1 MAHLTRTVRTARS
14 TLGALVLG
22 AVALVGCTA
31 PDPDASNAGPSATAG
46 ADARA
51 QALWA
56 HRTAYVGDNSKVI
69 ALVGDA
75 GFGPAGSYTLSLW
88 TTRKPYAVT
97 IALTDP
103 AKPFETTDFSAPAT
117 LLLGTVTNLD
127 AVHVTAA
134 GQTYSMTAAEASTA
148 LGHDVK
154 TLGTDRAALDEYVRS
169 LRD

>member
-1 MAHLTRTVRTARS
+1 MVRTVVGS
-14 TLGALVLG
+14 LVVA
-22 AVALVGCTA
+22 AVMLTGCTA
-31 PDPDASNAGPSATAG
+31 TSDGTAAGSSATVG

-75 GFGPAGSYTLSLW
+75 GFGPAGTFTLSLW
-88 TTRKPYAVT
+88 TTSKPYAVT
-97 IALTDP
+97 IALSDP
-103 AKPFETTDFSAPAT
+103 AKPVASTDFTAPAT

-134 GQTYSMTAAEASTA
+134 GQTFSLTSAQASTA

-154 TLGTDRAALDEYVRS
+154 TLGTDRAALDGYLRS
-169 LRD
+169 LTD

>member
-1 MAHLTRTVRTARS
+1 MVHVARTVRS

-22 AVALVGCTA
+22 AVALAGCTT
-31 PDPDASNAGPSATAG
+31 PDPDAPSGGPAATAG

-75 GFGPAGSYTLSLW
+75 GFGPAGTYTLSLW
-88 TTRKPYAVT
+88 TTIQPYAVT

-103 AKPFETTDFSAPAT
+103 AKPFETTDYSDAAT

-127 AVHVTAA
+127 AVHVTSGAR
-134 GQTYSMTAAEASTA
+134 TYTLTTREATAR

-154 TLGTDRAALDEYVRS
+154 SLGTDRATLVGYLRS
-169 LRD
+169 LQD

>member
-1 MAHLTRTVRTARS
+1 MVHVTRAVRS

-22 AVALVGCTA
+22 AAALAGCTT
-31 PDPDASNAGPSATAG
+31 PDPDAPSASPVATVG
-46 ADARA
+46 ADAQA

-134 GQTYSMTAAEASTA
+134 GQTYSMTAGEASTA

>member
-1 MAHLTRTVRTARS
+1 MVHMASTVRR
-14 TLGALVLG
+14 TLGALLLG
-22 AVALVGCTA
+22 AVALTGCTTS
-31 PDPDASNAGPSATAG
+31 PPEGGGTDPSATIG
-46 ADARA
+46 VDARA

-75 GFGPAGSYTLSLW
+75 GFGPAGSFTLSLW
-88 TTRKPYAVT
+88 TTSKPYAVT
-97 IALTDP
+97 VALTDP
-103 AKPFETTDFSAPAT
+103 AKPFGTTDFRAPAT

-134 GQTYSMTAAEASTA
+134 GQTYSLTAQEASEA

-154 TLGTDRAALDEYVRS
+154 TLGTDRAALDRYLRS
-169 LRD
+169 LED

>member
-1 MAHLTRTVRTARS
+1 MVRNVV
-14 TLGALVLG
+14 GYLVLA
-22 AVALVGCTA
+22 AVALSGCTSS
-31 PDPDASNAGPSATAG
+31 PGDAQGTGASATAG
-46 ADARA
+46 TDTQA

-75 GFGPAGSYTLSLW
+75 GFGPAGTYTLSLW
-88 TTRKPYAVT
+88 TTSQPYAVT

-103 AKPFETTDFSAPAT
+103 AKPFETTDYSGAAT

-127 AVHVTAA
+127 AVHVTSGAR
-134 GQTYSMTAAEASTA
+134 TYTLTTREATAR

-154 TLGTDRAALDEYVRS
+154 SLGTDRAALVGYLRS
-169 LRD
+169 LQD

>member
-1 MAHLTRTVRTARS
+1 VVHVARTVRN

-22 AVALVGCTA
+22 AVSLAGCTT
-31 PDPDASNAGPSATAG
+31 PDPDAPSGGPAATAG

-75 GFGPAGSYTLSLW
+75 GFGPAGTYTLSLW
-88 TTRKPYAVT
+88 TTSQPYAVT

-103 AKPFETTDFSAPAT
+103 AKPFETTDYSGAAT
-117 LLLGTVTNLD
+117 LLLGTV
-127 AVHVTAA
+127 HVTSGAR
-134 GQTYSMTAAEASTA
+134 TYTLTTREATAR

-154 TLGTDRAALDEYVRS
+154 SLGTDRAALVGYLRS
-169 LRD
+169 LQD